1 VLFVQVIGHSKRAES
16 IADLLDQLE
25 SARAVTLVP
34 AVRVDHSVASAT
46 IPPAALDELLD
57 DLEGLGVSATEIT
70 VTRAETVGQAAGGV
84 REAGV
89 VWSDVLGTAWRQAR
103 PIGRYLIFMFAAGV
117 IACYGV
123 THDSSILIVGAMAVS
138 PDLLPIVAI
147 AVGLV
152 GCNPRLAGRSLLT
165 LAIGLGLASLA
176 AAIFGFA
183 QDQLDLLPPGFDL
196 HRTAGVLGGLVDVND
211 ETIVVAFVAGAAG
224 MLVFETR
231 AASAIGVAISVTTI
245 PAAAYLGVAAGL
257 GELGRSLGA
266 LGVLGV
272 NVSMMVLGASAVLWA
287 QRRRDRRQV
296 VANNLGSHERG
307 DAIEG

>member
-1 VLFVQVIGHSKRAES
+1 MLFVQVIGHSKRAES
-16 IADLLDQLE
+16 IAALLDQLE
-25 SARAVTLVP
+25 GARAVTVVP

-57 DLEGLGVSATEIT
+57 DLDRLGVSATDIT
-70 VTRAETVGQAAGGV
+70 VTRAEAVGQAAGGV

-103 PIGRYLIFMFAAGV
+103 PIGRYLVFMFAAGV

-123 THDSSILIVGAMAVS
+123 TENNAILIVGAMAVS

-152 GCNPRLAGRSLLT
+152 GRNPRLAGTSLLT

-183 QDQLDLLPPGFDL
+183 QDQLDLLPSGFDL
-196 HRTAGVLGGLVDVND
+196 HRTGVLGGLVDVSD

-257 GELGRSLGA
+257 GELSKSLGA

-272 NVSMMVLGASAVLWA
+272 NVAMMVLGASAVLWA

-296 VANNLGSHERG
+296 VVNNLGSHERG

>member
-1 VLFVQVIGHSKRAES
+1 VLLVQVIGHSKRAES
-16 IADLLDQLE
+16 IAALLDQLE
-25 SARAVTLVP
+25 GARAVTLVP

-57 DLEGLGVSATEIT
+57 DLDRLGVSATDIT
-70 VTRAETVGQAAGGV
+70 VTRAEAVGQAAGGV

-103 PIGRYLIFMFAAGV
+103 PIGRYLVFMFAAGV

-123 THDSSILIVGAMAVS
+123 TEDNAILIVGAMAVS

-152 GCNPRLAGRSLLT
+152 GRNPRLAGTSLLT

-183 QDQLDLLPPGFDL
+183 QDQLDLLPSGFDL
-196 HRTAGVLGGLVDVND
+196 HRTGVLGGLVDVSD
-211 ETIVVAFVAGAAG
+211 ETIVVALVAGAAG

-257 GELGRSLGA
+257 GELSKSLGA

-272 NVSMMVLGASAVLWA
+272 NVAMMVLGASAVLWA

-296 VANNLGSHERG
+296 VANNLGSHER
-307 DAIEG
+307 AMR

>member
-1 VLFVQVIGHSKRAES
+1 MLFVQVIGHSKRAES
-16 IADLLDQLE
+16 IAALLDQLE
-25 SARAVTLVP
+25 GARAVTLVP

-57 DLEGLGVSATEIT
+57 DLDRLGVSATDIT
-70 VTRAETVGQAAGGV
+70 VTRAEAVGQAASGV

-103 PIGRYLIFMFAAGV
+103 PIGRYLVFMFAAGV

-123 THDSSILIVGAMAVS
+123 TENNAILIVGAMAVS

-152 GCNPRLAGRSLLT
+152 GRNPRLAGTSLLT

-183 QDQLDLLPPGFDL
+183 QDQLDLLPSGFDL
-196 HRTAGVLGGLVDVND
+196 HRTGVLGGLVDVSD

-257 GELGRSLGA
+257 GELSKSLGA

-272 NVSMMVLGASAVLWA
+272 NVAMMVLGASAVLWA

-296 VANNLGSHERG
+296 VVNNLGSHERG

>member
-1 VLFVQVIGHSKRAES
+1 MLFVQVIGHSKRAES
-16 IADLLDQLE
+16 IAALLDQLE
-25 SARAVTLVP
+25 GARAVTVVP

-57 DLEGLGVSATEIT
+57 DLDGLGVSATDIT
-70 VTRAETVGQAAGGV
+70 VTRAEAVGQAAGGV

-103 PIGRYLIFMFAAGV
+103 PIGRYLVFMFAAGV

-123 THDSSILIVGAMAVS
+123 TEDNAILIVGAMAVS

-152 GCNPRLAGRSLLT
+152 GRNPRLAGTSLLT

-183 QDQLDLLPPGFDL
+183 QDQLDLLPSGFDL
-196 HRTAGVLGGLVDVND
+196 HRTGVLGGLVDVSD

-257 GELGRSLGA
+257 GELSKALGA
-266 LGVLGV
+266 LGVLGA
-272 NVSMMVLGASAVLWA
+272 NVAMMVLGASAVLSA

-296 VANNLGSHERG
+296 VVNNLGSHERG

>member
-1 VLFVQVIGHSKRAES
+1 MLFVQVIGHSKRAES
-16 IADLLDQLE
+16 IAALLDQLE
-25 SARAVTLVP
+25 GARAVTLVP

-57 DLEGLGVSATEIT
+57 DLDRLGVSATDIT
-70 VTRAETVGQAAGGV
+70 VTRAEAVGQAAGGV

-103 PIGRYLIFMFAAGV
+103 PIGRYLVFMFAAGV

-123 THDSSILIVGAMAVS
+123 TEDNAILIVGAMAVS

-152 GCNPRLAGRSLLT
+152 GRNPRLAGTSLLT

-183 QDQLDLLPPGFDL
+183 QDQLDLLPSGFDL
-196 HRTAGVLGGLVDVND
+196 HRTGVLGGLVDVSD

-257 GELGRSLGA
+257 GELSKALGA
-266 LGVLGV
+266 LGVLGA
-272 NVSMMVLGASAVLWA
+272 NVAMMVLGASAVLSA

-296 VANNLGSHERG
+296 VVNNLGSHERG

>member
-1 VLFVQVIGHSKRAES
+1 MLFVQVIGHSKRGES
-16 IADLLDQLE
+16 IAALLDQLE
-25 SARAVTLVP
+25 GARAVTLVP

-57 DLEGLGVSATEIT
+57 DLDRLGVSATDIT
-70 VTRAETVGQAAGGV
+70 VTRAEAVGQAAGGV

-103 PIGRYLIFMFAAGV
+103 PIARYLVFMFAAGV

-123 THDSSILIVGAMAVS
+123 IENNAILIVGAMAVS

-147 AVGLV
+147 AVGVV
-152 GCNPRLAGRSLLT
+152 GRNPRLAGTSLLT

-183 QDQLDLLPPGFDL
+183 QDQLDLLPSGFDV
-196 HRTAGVLGGLVDVND
+196 HRAGVLGGLVDVSD

-257 GELGRSLGA
+257 GELSKSLGA

-272 NVSMMVLGASAVLWA
+272 NVAMMVLGASAVLWA

-296 VANNLGSHERG
+296 VANNLGSHERR

>member
-1 VLFVQVIGHSKRAES
+1 MLFVQVIGHSKRAES
-16 IADLLDQLE
+16 IAALLDQLE
-25 SARAVTLVP
+25 GARAVTVVP

-57 DLEGLGVSATEIT
+57 DLDRLGVSATDIT
-70 VTRAETVGQAAGGV
+70 VTRAEAVGQAAGGV

-103 PIGRYLIFMFAAGV
+103 PIGRYLVFMFAAGV

-123 THDSSILIVGAMAVS
+123 TEDNAILIVGAMAVS

-152 GCNPRLAGRSLLT
+152 GRNPRLAGTSLLT

-183 QDQLDLLPPGFDL
+183 QDQLDLLPSGFDL
-196 HRTAGVLGGLVDVND
+196 HRTGVLGGLVDVSD

-257 GELGRSLGA
+257 GELSKSLGA

-272 NVSMMVLGASAVLWA
+272 NVAMMVLGASAVLWA

-296 VANNLGSHERG
+296 VVNNLGSHERG

>member
-1 VLFVQVIGHSKRAES
+1 MLFVQVIGHSKRAES
-16 IADLLDQLE
+16 IAALLDQLE
-25 SARAVTLVP
+25 GARAVTVVP

-57 DLEGLGVSATEIT
+57 DLDRLGVSATDIT
-70 VTRAETVGQAAGGV
+70 VTRAEAVGQAAGGV

-103 PIGRYLIFMFAAGV
+103 PIGRYLVFMFAAGV

-123 THDSSILIVGAMAVS
+123 TEDNAILIVGAMAVS

-152 GCNPRLAGRSLLT
+152 GRNPRLAGTSLLT

-183 QDQLDLLPPGFDL
+183 QDQLDLLPSGFDL
-196 HRTAGVLGGLVDVND
+196 HRTGVLGGLVDVSD

-257 GELGRSLGA
+257 GELSKALGA
-266 LGVLGV
+266 LGVLGA
-272 NVSMMVLGASAVLWA
+272 NVAMMVLGASAVLSA

-296 VANNLGSHERG
+296 VVNNLGSHERG

>member
-1 VLFVQVIGHSKRAES
+1 MLFVQVIGHSKRAES
-16 IADLLDQLE
+16 IAALLDQLE
-25 SARAVTLVP
+25 GARAVTVVP

-57 DLEGLGVSATEIT
+57 DLDRLGVSATDIT
-70 VTRAETVGQAAGGV
+70 VTRAEAVGQAASGV

-103 PIGRYLIFMFAAGV
+103 PIGRYLVFMFVAGV

-123 THDSSILIVGAMAVS
+123 TEDNAILIVGAMAVS

-152 GCNPRLAGRSLLT
+152 GRNPRLAGTSLLT

-183 QDQLDLLPPGFDL
+183 QDQLDLLPSGFDL
-196 HRTAGVLGGLVDVND
+196 HRAGVLGGLVDVSD

-257 GELGRSLGA
+257 GELSKSLGA

-272 NVSMMVLGASAVLWA
+272 NVAMMVLGASAVLWA

-296 VANNLGSHERG
+296 VVNNLGSHERG